1 MWANSLIPERKAQ
14 MLDGQ
19 FTVHSSHG
27 LLPEVKH
34 AAILT
39 HILSF
44 EH

>member
-27 LLPEVKH
+27 LLPEMLFLQFYLFIQPFK
-34 AAILT
+34 
-39 HILSF
+39 S
-44 EH
+44 